1 MKINI
6 FGMFVDEIA
15 EAIKPH
21 GLPKFRAAQIAKWM
35 YQQGVDDFEN
45 MTNLGKNHRVLLNDN
60 FVIQTVATQAVQQS
74 ADGKTSKYLL
84 KFPDDMA
91 VETVLMRQSYGNS
104 VCVSTQVGCAMG
116 CAFCASTL
124 NGVTRD
130 LTAGEILAQV
140 LYINQL
146 LQKEEQHVNNIVIMG
161 AGEPLANYDHVVK
174 FMRLC
179 HEEYCLNISYRSI
192 TISTCGLVPEIDR
205 LIGEGLP
212 VTLSISLHAPNNE
225 IRSQLMPINNRYP
238 LVEVLAAAN
247 RYAQQTGRQVT
258 YEYILIADLNDQA
271 HHAKQLA
278 GLMRGR
284 LANVNL
290 IPVNS
295 VVERGLLRPGSKQIK
310 QFEQILIEKKINVT
324 VRREM
329 GADILA
335 ACGQLRQK
343 VLTEVEGLTKT
354 KIDFN

>member
-6 FGMFVDEIA
+6 FGMFAEEIA
-15 EAIKPH
+15 TAIQPY
-21 GLPKFRAAQIAKWM
+21 GLPKFRAAQIAKWV
-35 YQQGVDDFEN
+35 YQHGIDNFEN
-45 MTNLGKNHRVLLNDN
+45 MTNLSKDNKALLAEH
-60 FVIQTVATQAVQQS
+60 FVIQTASTQAVQQS

-84 KFPDDMA
+84 RFHDGMA
-91 VETVLMRQSYGNS
+91 VETVLMRQPYGNS

-116 CAFCASTL
+116 CVFCASTL
-124 NGVTRD
+124 NGVTRN

-140 LYINQL
+140 LYVNEL
-146 LQKEEQHVNNIVIMG
+146 LKQEQEHVNTIVIMG
-161 AGEPLANYDHVVK
+161 AGEPLANYDNVVK

-179 HEEYCLNISYRSI
+179 HEDYCLKISYRSI
-192 TISTCGLVPEIDR
+192 TLSTSGLVPEIDR
-205 LIGEGLP
+205 LAGEGIP

-225 IRSQLMPINNRYP
+225 IRSELMPINERYP
-238 LVEVLAAAN
+238 MVEVMAAAN

-258 YEYILIADLNDQA
+258 YEYILIADVNDQA

-284 LANVNL
+284 LASVNL

-295 VVERGLLRPGSKQIK
+295 VPERGLLRPDNKQVGL
-310 QFEQILIEKKINVT
+310 FEQILLERKINVT

-335 ACGQLRQK
+335 ACGQLRHK
-343 VLTEVEGLTKT
+343 TLTEAKV
-354 KIDFN
+354 D

>member
-1 MKINI
+1 MKIDI

-15 EAIKPH
+15 EVIKPY
-21 GLPKFRAAQIAKWM
+21 GLPKFRGGQIAKWI
-35 YQQGVDDFEN
+35 YQHGIDDFGN
-45 MTNLGKNHRVLLNDN
+45 MTNLSKDHRSLLLEH
-60 FVIQTVATQAVQQS
+60 FVINKVLAEATEQS

-84 KFPDDMA
+84 RFHDGMA

-116 CAFCASTL
+116 CVFCASTL
-124 NGVTRD
+124 NGVTRN

-140 LYINQL
+140 LYVNQL
-146 LQKEEQHVNNIVIMG
+146 LQQEQAHVNNIVIMG
-161 AGEPLANYDHVVK
+161 AGEPLANYDNVVK

-179 HEEYCLNISYRSI
+179 HEDYCLNLSYRSI
-192 TISTCGLVPEIDR
+192 TLSTSGLVPEIDK
-205 LIGEGLP
+205 LATEGLP

-225 IRSQLMPINNRYP
+225 IRSQLMPINDRYP
-238 LVEVLAAAN
+238 LVEVMAAAN

-258 YEYILIADLNDQA
+258 YEYVLIAEVNDQA

-278 GLMRGR
+278 ILMRGR

-295 VVERGLLRPGSKQIK
+295 VIERGLLRPSKKQI
-310 QFEQILIEKKINVT
+310 QLFEQILLERKINVT

-329 GADILA
+329 GKDILA
-335 ACGQLRQK
+335 ACGQLRNK
-343 VLTEVEGLTKT
+343 VLAQSTVVGNSEME
-354 KIDFN
+354 